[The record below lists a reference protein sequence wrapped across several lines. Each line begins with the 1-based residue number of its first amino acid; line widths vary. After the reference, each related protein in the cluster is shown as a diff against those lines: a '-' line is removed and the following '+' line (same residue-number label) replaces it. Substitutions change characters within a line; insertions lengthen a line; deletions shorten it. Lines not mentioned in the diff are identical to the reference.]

1 MMGPLLSTLTT
12 NGVGG
17 PAGTYLQARTEQEL
31 ITAVREADEAGHRLL
46 LVGGGSN
53 LVISDDGYPGTVL
66 RVATRGV
73 DIASA
78 PGGTRVT
85 VQAGHPWDD
94 VVQRTLDAGLVGLEA
109 LSGIPGSAGATPVQ
123 NVGAYGTDVSK
134 TLESVRA
141 WDRQEARLVVFGAAD
156 LDFGYRNSL
165 LKATT
170 VEGSPRYVVLDVS
183 FVLETSAWGAPIA
196 YAELARTLGVQA
208 GERAKSTAVRET
220 VLGLRAGKGMVLDP
234 SDRDTYSSGSFF
246 TNPIVDA
253 ETAASLPED
262 APRFPAEGGTK
273 LSAAWLIDRAGFAKG
288 FGLPGTPGAS
298 LAGGRASLSTKHT
311 LAITNRGEATAQ
323 DLLAIARAVRDGVSE
338 RFGVTLHNE
347 SLLIGIEL

>member
-1 MMGPLLSTLTT
+1 
-12 NGVGG
+12 
-17 PAGTYLQARTEQEL
+17 
-31 ITAVREADEAGHRLL
+31 
-46 LVGGGSN
+46 
-53 LVISDDGYPGTVL
+53 
-66 RVATRGV
+66 
-73 DIASA
+73 
-78 PGGTRVT
+78 
-85 VQAGHPWDD
+85 
-94 VVQRTLDAGLVGLEA
+94 
-109 LSGIPGSAGATPVQ
+109 
-123 NVGAYGTDVSK
+123 
-134 TLESVRA
+134 
-141 WDRQEARLVVFGAAD
+141 
-156 LDFGYRNSL
+156 
-165 LKATT
+165 
-170 VEGSPRYVVLDVS
+170 
-183 FVLETSAWGAPIA
+183 
-196 YAELARTLGVQA
+196 
-208 GERAKSTAVRET
+208 
-220 VLGLRAGKGMVLDP
+220 MVLDP

-262 APRFPAEGGTK
+262 ALRFPAEGGTK